1 MVAPWGRLGGG
12 VSNLSSQVPATPPQA
27 WPTLNKLSSKEGGWQ
42 HPLRDMQVRGHLPAD
57 TQAQVFFLSVCIWGA
72 GSAEKRGGHQGQELL
87 QPCGREDQGCH
98 VLRG

>member
-27 WPTLNKLSSKEGGWQ
+27 WPTLDKLSSKEAGWQ
-42 HPLRDMQVRGHLPAD
+42 HPLRDVQVRGHLPAD
-57 TQAQVFFLSVCIWGA
+57 TQAQVFLSVCIWGA
-72 GSAEKRGGHQGQELL
+72 GSSEKRCGHQGQELL
-87 QPCGREDQGCH
+87 QPWGWEDQGSH